1 MPLAL
6 PGSRG
11 ACIATQPR
19 FIAVRTGIDAPSYSA
34 GRLVQAGR
42 SSICSLCF
50 LWIHYG
56 TASIEKLYRFHRR
69 IIDDLRWFFDSFRAC
84 ELNPLSNA
92 IRKKLRLNSRS
103 FFSVLYALYTLTPAS
118 AARFRRLRR
127 LDL

>member
-34 GRLVQAGR
+34 GRLVQAGK
-42 SSICSLCF
+42 IIHLQSLL
-50 LWIHYG
+50 LWRHYG
-56 TASIEKLYRFHRR
+56 TESIEKLYRFHRW
-69 IIDDLRWFFDSFRAC
+69 IIDDFWWFFDSFRAC

-92 IRKKLRLNSRS
+92 IRKKLRLKSRS

-118 AARFRRLRR
+118 AARCRRLPH
-127 LDL
+127 